1 MFEDTPYLY
10 LAGAGICILLTNLWL
25 DYTTPNLK
33 SIPAVGP
40 SGHLTSFLGVYR
52 YLKNGQ
58 AVIQE
63 GVEKY
68 KSAIFRIPM
77 VDKWAVIVSD
87 SKSIDDIRQARDEDL
102 SFYDATNDGLQIEY
116 ILGRDVADNHYHIEV
131 VRSALTRSLVARFG
145 DIRDEIVAA
154 FNDNIPSKPGEW
166 VSVSALETVMQVV
179 CRTSNRLFVSL
190 PLCRDPDYCDLNITF
205 TMDVFIRGTLLSSM
219 PAFIR
224 PLIGPLM
231 SPMPSTFKRTE
242 KHLQPLLVQRI
253 EEDETLG
260 KDRPD
265 RPNDLIS
272 WLIDAAPENERN
284 PSSYIKRILAV
295 NYAAIHTSSNSFTQ
309 ALFQLAAHP
318 EYLLPLREEVE
329 VIISEERWTKAA
341 MGKML
346 KIDSFIRESIR
357 YEGVVA
363 LVMTRRV
370 AKPAGFTFSDGTH
383 LPQGTFLACAAWS
396 VHHEANIYPN
406 PMEFDGFRFS
416 NMREDEAATK
426 HQIVNTTTEHLAFG
440 HGRHACP
447 GRFFAANELK
457 AMLAHVVLNYDVR
470 LEGDLP
476 GNRWFGYAA
485 VPNKDARVMFRKRK
499 V

>member
-1 MFEDTPYLY
+1 MLEDTPYLY

-33 SIPAVGP
+33 SIPTVGP
-40 SGHLTSFLGVYR
+40 SGRLTSFLGVYR

-77 VDKWAVIVSD
+77 VDKWAVIVSE

-102 SFYDATNDGLQIEY
+102 SFYDAVNDGLQTEY
-116 ILGRDVADNHYHIEV
+116 IVGRDVTDNHYHVEV

-179 CRTSNRLFVSL
+179 CRTSNRLFVGL

-205 TMDVFIRGTLLSSM
+205 TMDVFIRGALLSSM
-219 PAFIR
+219 PLFIR
-224 PLIGPLM
+224 PFIGPLM

-253 EEDETLG
+253 EDDETLG

-265 RPNDLIS
+265 RP
-272 WLIDAAPENERN
+272 
-284 PSSYIKRILAV
+284 
-295 NYAAIHTSSNSFTQ
+295 SFTQ

-329 VIISEERWTKAA
+329 AITNEEGWTKAA

-357 YEGVVA
+357 FEGLGA

-383 LPQGTFLACAAWS
+383 LPQGTFLACAGWA

-416 NMREDEAATK
+416 NMREDGAATK

-470 LEGDLP
+470 LAGDLP
-476 GNRWFGYAA
+476 GNQWFGSSA
-485 VPNKDARVMFRKRK
+485 VLNKDAQVMFRKRQ